1 MEILTIVLSGLL
13 SILSGGGIVV
23 DTLAQSRI
31 GSQIISIEERAVRI
45 DNRPSYQ
52 LATGKLHQV
61 RIATRGITIEPNW
74 RIAALEIATDPLA
87 LKKKLNLDSIDTLRS
102 ALVKPASGT
111 IKLVVTQA
119 DINRALKS
127 PQVLSQFQ
135 EILNRALSGR
145 TGSAIGYQLSN
156 LSLDLRPANRLE
168 IRFKLSRPPFER
180 AGGTSKVERRSKEL
194 DILLELAVEV
204 EAGKIL
210 RAIAPQGT
218 INGRPMSSR
227 LLNGF
232 ATGISERLNLDVF
245 SADGILVRILQLE
258 INEDKLESI
267 GFIFVE
273 TKSVQLSSSK
283 IVFPRIRSI
292 IHAGSQQ

>member
-13 SILSGGGIVV
+13 SVLSGGGIVL
-23 DTLAQSRI
+23 DSQAQSRI
-31 GSQIISIEERAVRI
+31 GSQIISIEEQAVRI

-52 LATGKLHQV
+52 IATGKLQQV
-61 RIATRGITIEPNW
+61 RIATRGVRIEPGL
-74 RIAALEIATDPLA
+74 RIAALEIATDPIA
-87 LKKKLNLDSIDTLRS
+87 LKQGELNLDSIDTLRS
-102 ALVKPASGT
+102 ALAKPASGMV
-111 IKLVVTQA
+111 KLVVTQA

-135 EILNRALSGR
+135 DAFNRALSGR
-145 TGSAIGYQLSN
+145 TGSAIGYQLSD
-156 LSLDLRPANRLE
+156 LSLELRPANRLE

-180 AGGTSKVERRSKEL
+180 AGETSTVKRRSKEL
-194 DILLELAVEV
+194 DVLLKLAVEV
-204 EAGKIL
+204 EGGKII

-232 ATGISERLNLDVF
+232 ATGISERLNLDAF

-267 GFIFVE
+267 GFIFVK
-273 TKSVQLSSSK
+273 TKSVQLSSTK

-292 IHAGSQQ
+292 IHAGSQ